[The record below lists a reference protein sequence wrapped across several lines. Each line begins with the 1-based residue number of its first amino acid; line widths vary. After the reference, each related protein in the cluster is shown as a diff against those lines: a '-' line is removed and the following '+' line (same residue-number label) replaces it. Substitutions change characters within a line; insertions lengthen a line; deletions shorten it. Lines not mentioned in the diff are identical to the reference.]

1 MFYFYFKIYVCVCVG
16 LSVCLSVCV
25 TKSNVTKAGP
35 KLLMFYASPS

>member
-16 LSVCLSVCV
+16 LSVCLCVCV
-25 TKSNVTKAGP
+25 TKSNVPEAGP